1 MFTIYRAATASS
13 PVVYLL
19 TAVPEAD
26 ESICRL
32 VIGRPFSLVSVAVP
46 DWNADLSPWPAP
58 RAFRKGE
65 DFAGGADGFLHA
77 LISGALPQAEARL
90 GFTPQRRML
99 AGYSLSGLFAL
110 YAMTKT
116 DLFQAYASVSGALWY
131 DGFLAYLG
139 SVLPTLPPCPVYL
152 SLGDLEAR
160 TKNARL
166 AQVQSCTEQTLALFK
181 NAGFPS
187 TFELNPG
194 NHFADYE
201 RRMAKALAW
210 LLSRT

>member
-32 VIGRPFSLVSVAVP
+32 VVGRPFTFVSVAVP
-46 DWNADLSPWPAP
+46 DWNADLSPWPAT

-65 DFAGGADGFLHA
+65 DFTGRADGFLQA
-77 LISGALPQAEARL
+77 LTSDILPQAEARL
-90 GFTPQRRML
+90 GFTPQRRVL

-139 SVLPTLPPCPVYL
+139 AVLPTLHPCPVYL
-152 SLGDLEAR
+152 SLGELEAR

-166 AQVQSCTEQTLALFK
+166 AQVQSCTEQTLELFK

-194 NHFADYE
+194 NHFIDYD
-201 RRMAKALAW
+201 RRMAKALTW
-210 LLSRT
+210 LLSRA